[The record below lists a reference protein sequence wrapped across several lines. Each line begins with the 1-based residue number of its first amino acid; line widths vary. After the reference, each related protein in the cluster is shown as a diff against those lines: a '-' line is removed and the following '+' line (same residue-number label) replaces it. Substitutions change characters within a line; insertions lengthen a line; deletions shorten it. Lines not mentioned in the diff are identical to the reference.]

1 MPVQYVIEEWDFR
14 DLTLKMK
21 PPVFIPRPETEVKNF
36 SDLVSVCPNFATNW
50 KWTSNGRDFLDKHWK
65 HLFPFGPAGLCACRS
80 WLVWFSRTSGWYGG
94 NRTRLIYD
102 VWRWAVDLEP
112 SLLVYYAAFHRFA
125 LSVYFSNYLSCSSK

>member
-50 KWTSNGRDFLDKHWK
+50 DGLQMDVTFWINTDRVFENIYFHLD
-65 HLFPFGPAGLCACRS
+65 
-80 WLVWFSRTSGWYGG
+80 
-94 NRTRLIYD
+94 
-102 VWRWAVDLEP
+102 
-112 SLLVYYAAFHRFA
+112 LLVCVHAGAG
-125 LSVYFSNYLSCSSK
+125 